1 MIEIYQNHADGVV
14 RRAADC
20 DIALTQAGLVWI
32 DLDEPTSAEE
42 ERVETALGIEV
53 LTTKERSA
61 MEESARFY
69 EENGALYLTTTLLG
83 RRDEGPF
90 RSGPVTFVLTADGVL
105 VTVRHIN
112 PRAFEIGEGRASA
125 RIARARG
132 GGDVMVALI
141 EGCVERISDV
151 LQESTASAHALSSEI
166 FTDDAGDAPDL
177 PTSLRTL
184 GRLGTLAAL
193 AHDSLSSMHR
203 AVVFAAA
210 TKPDARGLASARL
223 NALRRDIEQLER
235 AIEAFQAHLT
245 YVQEAILGLVNAAQS
260 NTLKALSLA
269 TIAFV
274 PPTLIA
280 SVFGMNF
287 EAMDWFREP
296 WGPWA
301 GFLLMLIA
309 PAALFGIAK
318 WRRWF

>member
-1 MIEIYQNHADGVV
+1 MIEIYQRDADGVV
-14 RRAADC
+14 RRANDC
-20 DIALTQAGLVWI
+20 EIALTQAGLVWI
-32 DLDEPTSAEE
+32 DLDDPADVEE
-42 ERVETALGIEV
+42 QRVETALGIDV
-53 LTTKERSA
+53 LTAAERSA

-90 RSGPVTFVLTADGVL
+90 RTGPVTFILTRDGTL
-105 VTVRHIN
+105 VTVRHIR
-112 PRAFEIGEGRASA
+112 PRAFEIGAGRASA
-125 RIARARG
+125 RIERARD
-132 GGDVMVALI
+132 GGDVMIALI

-151 LQESTASAHALSSEI
+151 VQESTASAHALSADI
-166 FTDDAGDAPDL
+166 FTEDGGAPDL

-193 AHDSLSSMHR
+193 GHDSLSSLQR
-203 AVVFAAA
+203 AVAFASAM
-210 TKPDARGLASARL
+210 KPETRGLDVTRL
-223 NALRRDIEQLER
+223 TALRRDIEQLER
-235 AIEAFQAHLT
+235 TIEAFQSHLT
-245 YVQEAILGLVNAAQS
+245 FLQEAMLGLVNAAQS

-280 SVFGMNF
+280 SIFGMNF
-287 EAMDWFREP
+287 EAMDWFKEP

-301 GFLLMLIA
+301 GFVMMFIA
-309 PAALFGIAK
+309 PAALFAIAK